1 VRSPLAFLFPKSP
14 KEELVAE
21 HIIREHHRGRSLEDI
36 LKDSYVTNR
45 LSPEQVDRVLER
57 PEVIHSIGDDI
68 INEFRTSDAP
78 APTPSPSAEPPA
90 AES

>member
-1 VRSPLAFLFPKSP
+1 MRSPLAFLFPKSQ

-21 HIIREHHRGRSLEDI
+21 HIIREHHNGRSLDDI

-45 LSPEQVDRVLER
+45 LSPEQIDRVLER

-68 INEFRTSDAP
+68 V
-78 APTPSPSAEPPA
+78 AERRA
-90 AES
+90 GRSRR